1 MALKEQLQKLATE
14 KNTPCVTISLNT
26 HRTHPHNVK
35 DEVLLK
41 NLVKEAEERV
51 IAEFGKR
58 PVTSLLEKLES
69 ISAEIDVNYNL
80 DSLHIFLSNDTKEI
94 VKSSWNTSNEG
105 VHISDSFAVRSSSNH
120 STEAKAI

>member
-26 HRTHPHNVK
+26 HRTHPDNAK

-41 NLVKEAEERV
+41 NLLKEAEDRV

-58 PVTSLLEKLES
+58 PVASLLEKLENV
-69 ISAEIDVNYNL
+69 AQ
-80 DSLHIFLSNDTKEI
+80 
-94 VKSSWNTSNEG
+94 KSM
-105 VHISDSFAVRSSSNH
+105 
-120 STEAKAI
+120 

>member
-26 HRTHPHNVK
+26 HRTHPDNAK

-41 NLVKEAEERV
+41 NLLKEAEDRV

-58 PVTSLLEKLES
+58 PVASLLEKLENVDEFLVES
-69 ISAEIDVNYNL
+69 EEKALKNL
-80 DSLHIFLSNDTKEI
+80 IFFKKN
-94 VKSSWNTSNEG
+94 
-105 VHISDSFAVRSSSNH
+105 
-120 STEAKAI
+120 

>member
-26 HRTHPHNVK
+26 HRAHPDNVK

-41 NLVKEAEERV
+41 NLLKEAEDRV

-58 PVTSLLEKLES
+58 PVASLLEKIENV
-69 ISAEIDVNYNL
+69 SAEIDVNYNL
-80 DSLHIFLSNDTKEI
+80 DS
-94 VKSSWNTSNEG
+94 
-105 VHISDSFAVRSSSNH
+105 
-120 STEAKAI
+120 

>member
-1 MALKEQLQKLATE
+1 M
-14 KNTPCVTISLNT
+14 
-26 HRTHPHNVK
+26 
-35 DEVLLK
+35 LLK

-94 VKSSWNTSNEG
+94 VKSSGYSPTRK
-105 VHISDSFAVRSSSNH
+105 RSCF
-120 STEAKAI
+120 